1 MIKFKALMCL
11 FPLMELASCM
21 AEDYPTESYTLVN
34 NLNELYTIEY
44 TETSGMP
51 DNGVDIEIRN
61 FEKSIAYYD
70 GGEYKH
76 IEENKP
82 QRIMFLCNTGEYEL
96 YFMSTNN
103 TYEYFDLDCSSSEY
117 TDFIIING
125 ENDLGFKGDVANI
138 RREWIDDVKH
148 YKIEEYKMLAEDLQ
162 NNFTESELK
171 EKFEKCGYDY
181 TAIMYLYDLAS

>member
-51 DNGVDIEIRN
+51 DNGVYIEIHN
-61 FEKSIAYYD
+61 FEKSIAYYH
-70 GGEYKH
+70 GGDYKD
-76 IEENKP
+76 IETLKP
-82 QRIMFLCNTGEYEL
+82 QEIIFLCNTNEYEL
-96 YFMSTNN
+96 YYIGNEDINYIF
-103 TYEYFDLDCSSSEY
+103 
-117 TDFIIING
+117 ING
-125 ENDLGFKGDVANI
+125 ENDLGFRYNRVNLHTDF
-138 RREWIDDVKH
+138 IDYAK
-148 YKIEEYKMLAEDLQ
+148 KTQEYRYLKLAEDLQ

>member
-34 NLNELYTIEY
+34 NLNEIYTIEY
-44 TETSGMP
+44 TMTSGMP

-61 FEKSIAYYD
+61 FEKSIAYYF
-70 GGEYKH
+70 GGDYKH
-76 IEENKP
+76 IEKTKP
-82 QRIMFLCNTGEYEL
+82 QRIMFLCDTGEYEL
-96 YFMSTNN
+96 YYMSDNYSD
-103 TYEYFDLDCSSSEY
+103 YELDYSGSEY
-117 TDFIIING
+117 TDYIIING
-125 ENDLGFKGDVANI
+125 ENDLGFMNDVANI
-138 RREWIDDVKH
+138 RREWIDDINY

-162 NNFTESELK
+162 NNYTEFELK
-171 EKFEKCGYDY
+171 KKFAKCGYDY